1 MVNSKPRRRSRLG
14 TALYVLTALVLVAL
28 IIWFG
33 SAALAL
39 AERKLGA
46 QSTYNARSDAY
57 PLTAQA
63 IESARQSPAEST
75 PEPDSSAFALRSA
88 SAKRISFVQQD
99 NPFATNTPRPQAT
112 NEIAIPPVNTA
123 IPQESPAVM
132 SVTPASPP
140 VPEATSTPRPV
151 PTLFI
156 YQPDISSANAPT
168 AIPTAV
174 PSLDRRGYDLV
185 NIALLGNDS
194 EITGESI
201 ARTDT
206 IIILSINRTTG
217 TVSMLSLPRDLY
229 VYIPGWTMQRINLA
243 YVRGASVGW
252 TDGGFGLLRQ
262 TLFYN
267 FGINVH
273 YYAMVNLSGFT
284 ALVDAV
290 GGVNLTVDCAIE
302 DLPLI
307 GTEIPAAAVRVNADG
322 YHVLPVGRYFMSGA
336 EALWYAR
343 SRHNSI
349 EFDRGRRQQQIIR
362 AVWRQARDNGLLAN
376 LPQLY
381 SEGIQYVETNLAFED
396 IIGLLPIA
404 LNLDPSR
411 IEQFYLVRTYHTTPW
426 TTPDGENVQLPNFE
440 TLRPLLEDFYTP
452 PTESQVAAEGA
463 TIAVYNGS
471 TIRDLDLVAAGRL
484 ADDGFVAITSGAA
497 ETTDYV
503 DSVLID
509 YTGRSKG
516 SSLERIA
523 RLLNINPQ
531 NIRIEP
537 RADRTVDFEV
547 ILGSRYNSCS
557 SQQVI
562 DTSPLP
568 ADEP

>member
-1 MVNSKPRRRSRLG
+1 MTNSASRRGRRLWTVLFTLLCAALTIAIIYFG
-14 TALYVLTALVLVAL
+14 VQTFNLAARKLSVQSSHNARAEYYPQTAEA
-28 IIWFG
+28 IRG
-33 SAALAL
+33 SA
-39 AERKLGA
+39 
-46 QSTYNARSDAY
+46 S
-57 PLTAQA
+57 QA
-63 IESARQSPAEST
+63 T
-75 PEPDSSAFALRSA
+75 PEPTESAFRGAA
-88 SAKRISFVQQD
+88 AKRASVVLQD
-99 NPFATNTPRPQAT
+99 SPFATNTPRPQSVT
-112 NEIAIPPVNTA
+112 EVVIPAVNT
-123 IPQESPAVM
+123 PAAVTADAP
-132 SVTPASPP
+132 VAEATPAAAPQP
-140 VPEATSTPRPV
+140 DITSTPRPV

-156 YQPDISSANAPT
+156 YNPDTSGANAPT
-168 AIPTAV
+168 DVPTAV
-174 PSLDRRGYDLV
+174 PSLDRRGYDMV

-194 EITGESI
+194 EITGEAI

-206 IIILSINRTTG
+206 MIILSINRSTG

-229 VYIPGWTMQRINLA
+229 VYIPGWTTQRLNLA
-243 YVRGASVGW
+243 YLRGESVGW

-302 DLPLI
+302 DLPLV
-307 GTEIPAAAVRVNADG
+307 GTQLPAAAVRVNEDG

-343 SRHNSI
+343 SRYNSI

-362 AVWRQARDNGLLAN
+362 AVWRQARDNGLLTN

-381 SEGIQYVETNLAFED
+381 NEGIQYVDTNLAFED
-396 IIGLLPIA
+396 ILGLLPFA
-404 LNLDPSR
+404 VNLDPSR

-426 TTPDGENVQLPNFE
+426 TTPDGDNVQLPNYDN
-440 TLRPLLEDFYTP
+440 LRPMLEDFYTP
-452 PTESQVAAEGA
+452 PTESQVAFESAS
-463 TIAVYNGS
+463 IAVYNGS
-471 TIRDLDLVAAGRL
+471 SLPDLDLVASGRL
-484 ADDGFVAITSGAA
+484 ADDGFVAISSGAA
-497 ETTDYV
+497 PTTDYV
-503 DSVLID
+503 DSILID

-523 RLLNINPQ
+523 TLLNINPQ

-537 RADRTVDFEV
+537 RADRSVDFEV
-547 ILGSRYNSCS
+547 ILGSGYNSCS

-568 ADEP
+568 ATDP